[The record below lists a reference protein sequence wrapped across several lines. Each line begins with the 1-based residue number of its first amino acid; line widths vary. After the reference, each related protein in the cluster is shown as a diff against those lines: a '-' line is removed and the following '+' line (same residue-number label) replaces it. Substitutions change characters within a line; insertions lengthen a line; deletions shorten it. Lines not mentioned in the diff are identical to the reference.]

1 MTTSGGF
8 KGKYKDDK
16 QNPDGVSS
24 VVAASG
30 GGAGGGQLIA
40 QSGGSRT
47 AQGVRTETV
56 Y

>member
-30 GGAGGGQLIA
+30 TGGG
-40 QSGGSRT
+40 
-47 AQGVRTETV
+47 
-56 Y
+56 